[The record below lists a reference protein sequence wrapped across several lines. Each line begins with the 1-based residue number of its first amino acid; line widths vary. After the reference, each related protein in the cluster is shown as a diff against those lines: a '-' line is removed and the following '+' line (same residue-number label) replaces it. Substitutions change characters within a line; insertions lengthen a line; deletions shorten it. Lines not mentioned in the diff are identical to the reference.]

1 MKDFWWFETE
11 TIHGSIVM
19 CWHNKKWIYTNLI
32 IIFLFIVGFIGI
44 EAYVYNY
51 NENVYVCN
59 LESKTKDYSITIE
72 SSKNWNESAHGYN
85 YGIQYDAFIYNNM
98 NTDIRDWVAYINVPD
113 DCILDSY
120 WNGEF
125 VLEDGIIT
133 IKPVVYNKV
142 IEANGKR
149 DIGFVL
155 HSNLLDNIENFEIHF
170 YRLISREKIIFFW
183 VLVFLG
189 VLYIFINIVII
200 IFNLKTKK
208 IKEQKEEY
216 VNIVNE
222 SFLTF
227 ANMIDAKDPYTKG
240 HSQRVAIYAKEIA
253 RRMGL
258 DEEEQQHLFYVA
270 LLHDIGKIGTADA
283 ILKKNGKLTT
293 DEREE
298 IEQHVK
304 IGGDILKDFSAIE
317 GIEAG
322 ARYHHERYDGQ
333 GYTTHIK
340 GKEIPLFARI
350 ICVADSFDAMTS
362 VRCYRPKL
370 SIETVI
376 EELKKCSG
384 TQFDPDI
391 VPYMIEMIEDGVA
404 PIEIDKDYLYS
415 QLVIKRKKSRHK
427 SYENVSIN
435 TQ

>member
-1 MKDFWWFETE
+1 
-11 TIHGSIVM
+11 M
-19 CWHNKKWIYTNLI
+19 CWHNKKWILYNLI
-32 IIFLFIVGFIGI
+32 ILFLLIAGFIGVEI
-44 EAYVYNY
+44 YVYNY
-51 NENVYVCN
+51 NKNIYVCS

-72 SSKNWNESAHGYN
+72 ASKEWDESSHGFN

-98 NTDIRDWVAYINVPD
+98 ETNIRDWIAYIDVPD

-120 WNGEF
+120 WSGEF
-125 VLEDGIIT
+125 ILDNGMIT
-133 IKPVVYNKV
+133 IKPVDYNKV

-149 DIGFVL
+149 DFGFVL
-155 HSNLLDNIENFEIHF
+155 HTNLLNNIESFEVHF
-170 YRLISREKIIFFW
+170 YRLIGRENVVFFW
-183 VLVFLG
+183 ILVILSIT
-189 VLYIFINIVII
+189 YIFVNAVTVISNI
-200 IFNLKTKK
+200 KTKK
-208 IKEQKEEY
+208 ITEQKEEY
-216 VNIVNE
+216 VHIVNE

-240 HSQRVAIYAKEIA
+240 HSQRVAIYSKEIA
-253 RRMGL
+253 RRMGFK
-258 DEEEQQHLFYVA
+258 EEEQQHLFYVA

-283 ILKKNGKLTT
+283 ILKKDGKLTT

-298 IEQHVK
+298 IQQHVK
-304 IGGDILKDFSAIE
+304 IGGDILKDFSAID

-370 SIETVI
+370 PIETVLK
-376 EELKKCSG
+376 ELEDCSG

-391 VPYMIEMIEDGVA
+391 VPYMIDMIKEGVA
-404 PIEIDKDYLYS
+404 PIEIDNDYLYS
-415 QLVIKRKKSRHK
+415 QLKIKRKKNYWYK
-427 SYENVSIN
+427 SYGNVN
-435 TQ
+435 VN

>member
-1 MKDFWWFETE
+1 
-11 TIHGSIVM
+11 M
-19 CWHNKKWIYTNLI
+19 CWHNKRWIFINFIILFLLI
-32 IIFLFIVGFIGI
+32 AGFIGVEI
-44 EAYVYNY
+44 YVYNY
-51 NENVYVCN
+51 NESIYVCS

-72 SSKNWNESAHGYN
+72 ASKEWTESAHGYN

-98 NTDIRDWVAYINVPD
+98 NTDIRDWVAYIDVPE
-113 DCILDSY
+113 DCMLDSY

-125 VLEDGIIT
+125 VLDNGIIT
-133 IKPVVYNKV
+133 IKPVEYNKV

-149 DIGFVL
+149 DFGFVL
-155 HSNLLDNIENFEIHF
+155 HTNLLDNIKNFEIHF
-170 YRLISREKIIFFW
+170 YRLIGRENVTFFW
-183 VLVFLG
+183 VLIILSIA
-189 VLYIFINIVII
+189 YIFIDAVTIISNI
-200 IFNLKTKK
+200 KTKK
-208 IKEQKEEY
+208 ITEQKEEY

-240 HSQRVAIYAKEIA
+240 HSQRVAIYSKEIA

-258 DEEEQQHLFYVA
+258 SEEEQQHLFYIA

-283 ILKKNGKLTT
+283 ILKKDGKLTT

-298 IEQHVK
+298 IQQHVK

-322 ARYHHERYDGQ
+322 ARYHHERYDGK
-333 GYTTHIK
+333 GYTTQIK

-370 SIETVI
+370 PIETVL
-376 EELKKCSG
+376 EELENCSG

-391 VPYMIEMIEDGVA
+391 VPYMIEMVKDGVA
-404 PIEIDKDYLYS
+404 PIEIDDDYLYS
-415 QLVIKRKKSRHK
+415 QLKIKRKKNYRYK
-427 SYENVSIN
+427 SFEKQDIN
-435 TQ
+435 

>member
-1 MKDFWWFETE
+1 
-11 TIHGSIVM
+11 M
-19 CWHNKKWIYTNLI
+19 CWKNKKWFI
-32 IIFLFIVGFIGI
+32 INVIILVIFVIGFISI
-44 EAYVYNY
+44 EIYVYHY
-51 NENVYVCN
+51 NENVYICN
-59 LESKTKDYSITIE
+59 LESKIEDYSITIE
-72 SSKNWNESAHGYN
+72 PTKSWTETAHGYN
-85 YGIQYDAFIYNNM
+85 YGIQYDAYIYNNM
-98 NTDIRDWVAYINVPD
+98 NMDIRDWIAYINVPD
-113 DCILDSY
+113 DCMIDSY
-120 WNGEF
+120 WNGDF
-125 VLEDGIIT
+125 VLENGIIT
-133 IKPVVYNKV
+133 IKPVEYNKV
-142 IEANGKR
+142 IEAGGKR

-183 VLVFLG
+183 VLICLVI
-189 VLYIFINIVII
+189 LYIFVNVSVII
-200 IFNLKTKK
+200 FHIKMKK

-240 HSQRVAIYAKEIA
+240 HSQRVAIYSKEISK
-253 RRMGL
+253 RMGL
-258 DEEEQQHLFYVA
+258 GEEDQQHLFYIA

-283 ILKKNGKLTT
+283 ILKKDGKLTT

-298 IEQHVK
+298 IQQHVK

-333 GYTTHIK
+333 GYTSHIK

-362 VRCYRPKL
+362 VRCYRKKL
-370 SIETVI
+370 PIETVV
-376 EELKKCSG
+376 EELKKCAG

-391 VPYMIEMIEDGVA
+391 VPYMIKMIEDGVA
-404 PIEIDKDYLYS
+404 PIEIEDDYLYS
-415 QLVIKRKKSRHK
+415 QLVIKRKKNH
-427 SYENVSIN
+427 
-435 TQ
+435 